1 MWSKLDS
8 DLVGIAR
15 KCELNWNTVLSILLS
30 RRTKSKELCFL
41 RKWRQHTLKDSLL
54 ENYELSFRLKS
65 ESQSIGKDHVYC
77 IGFYT
82 ISYIR
87 EHIRSWH
94 TWPAQKET
102 TSCTRVNVQDWHW
115 IGYIFNYNSC
125 NLILV
130 HWFLGGYLNCVQDF
144 PPSWVGGLS
153 T

>member
-54 ENYELSFRLKS
+54 ENYEISLRLKS
-65 ESQSIGKDHVYC
+65 DSHSTGKDHVYP
-77 IGFYT
+77 IGFYA
-82 ISYIR
+82 ISYIQ

-94 TWPAQKET
+94 TWLAQKET
-102 TSCTRVNVQDWHW
+102 TSCTRVYVQDWHW
-115 IGYIFNYNSC
+115 IGYILNSNLC

-130 HWFLGGYLNCVQDF
+130 HWFLRGYFYYVQDI
-144 PPSWVGGLS
+144 PLSWVGDLS